1 MISCVIQ
8 KTSCQLRDRL
18 QHNVNEIL
26 IESHVMSPLDV
37 RRING
42 FLEYICYMPYDFSC
56 RSFSLYTFRENE
68 MWNTETALKYFNK
81 GIHSNA
87 YSKNYKCKKKLVN
100 FTMMIKFLSQKNY
113 FC

>member
-42 FLEYICYMPYDFSC
+42 FLEYIYYMPYNVSC
-56 RSFSLYTFRENE
+56 RTFSLYTLRENE
-68 MWNTETALKYFNK
+68 MWNTENSLEIF
-81 GIHSNA
+81 
-87 YSKNYKCKKKLVN
+87 
-100 FTMMIKFLSQKNY
+100 SQGNI
-113 FC
+113 F